1 MDVTTALLVSNMM
14 KKEEKKNDVKKKSKI
29 IDKETIKERMK
40 TLEEA
45 KISIKREFFGID
57 KVIDEVFEQ
66 IKTWYIY
73 PEYLSRPTIINLN
86 IEELEKMFERIQSK

>member
-29 IDKETIKERMK
+29 IDKETIKERTK

-45 KISIKREFFGID
+45 KISLKREFFGID

-73 PEYLSRPTIINLN
+73 P
-86 IEELEKMFERIQSK
+86 